1 MSHLNLLKM
10 TKILTLVLSLIF
22 PIQAICKGQNLTD
35 ESTKLSASNLAL
47 TSEERAWLSKHK
59 FITVGVKHSWKPIE
73 FVSDQKQFR
82 GITMDYLHKLE
93 PLLGVQFK
101 MVDIDDISTQET
113 DILSAVSNPK
123 TIDINKYALTNPILK
138 FSYAIYVHKNN
149 NNIDDAKDLNGKK
162 VAVFSKGQLV
172 NFLSIDYPNIIL
184 RKIDIIEEAFIDVDA
199 RKSDAYIGNEL
210 VVDYE
215 ANLQGIGFLKKVGYV
230 PIETELTMAVRKDWP
245 IFLSILNKCFV
256 ALEPQKNNILN
267 NWHMSQFKEKNILML
282 FIVSLFS
289 ILASV
294 SLFKA
299 FRLKQKMKAQ
309 ALEAQELIWH
319 QAHYDMQTN
328 LPNRTLFNKELSAEI
343 ELAKK
348 SNWQIGLLYIDLDAF
363 KEVNDHHGHSIGDE
377 LLTQVGKRLKHSV
390 RSSDKVYRLG
400 GDEFT
405 IILTSLDNQSFI
417 ETTANRI
424 VKTLSDEFEINH
436 LSINITSSVGTTTFP
451 YDAQDVATLI
461 KNADMAMYE
470 AKKEG
475 KNCFKPFVQSMQD
488 LASHKLTISVDLKT
502 AIENNEFLLHYQPIV
517 DLKSNKTVKAEA
529 LIRWQHPKNGLISP
543 AEFIEIAEQTNAIIP
558 IGDWVFKKALE
569 DIRILKNAIDSNF
582 SISLNVSPK
591 QFGGNSLLND
601 WPKFL
606 EDSNLPTNSIGLEI
620 TEGLLLDLNQQSSKI
635 LKDLRE
641 AGTQFLLDDF
651 GTGYSSLSYL
661 KKLDVD
667 FIKIDKSFIQNLT
680 SDSEDMVLC
689 EAIIVMAHKLGL
701 KVVAEGVETAQ
712 QKQLLIKMG
721 CDYGQGYLFSRPKT
735 IHQLLVDH
743 EFALSK
749 HKSKSPIILNA

>member
-1 MSHLNLLKM
+1 MSHLNLLKT
-10 TKILTLVLSLIF
+10 TKILTLVLALIC
-22 PIQAICKGQNLTD
+22 PIQALCKGQNLTG
-35 ESTKLSASNLAL
+35 ENTKLSASNLAL
-47 TSEERAWLSKHK
+47 TMEERAWLSEHK
-59 FITVGVKHSWKPIE
+59 IITVGVKHSWKPIE
-73 FVSDQKQFR
+73 FVSDRKQFR

-101 MVDIDDISTQET
+101 MLDIDEISTKKT

-123 TIDINKYALTNPILK
+123 TIDTSEYAFTNPILK
-138 FSYAIYVHKNN
+138 FSYAIYVRKRNG
-149 NNIDDAKDLNGKK
+149 NINDANDLNGKK

-172 NFLSIDYPNIIL
+172 NFLSSDYPNIHL
-184 RKIDIIEEAFIDVDA
+184 RKIDIIEEAFIDVDT

-215 ANLQGIGFLKKVGYV
+215 ANLQGIGFLDKVGYV

-245 IFLSILNKCFV
+245 ILLSILNKSFI
-256 ALEPQKNNILN
+256 ALESEKNNILS
-267 NWHMSQFKEKNILML
+267 NWDMSQFKEKNILML

-289 ILASV
+289 ILASF

-299 FRLKQKMKAQ
+299 FKLKQKMKAQ

-328 LPNRTLFNKELSAEI
+328 LPNRTLFNKQLSEEI
-343 ELAKK
+343 KLAKK
-348 SNWQIGLLYIDLDAF
+348 NNSLTALLYIDLDAF

-377 LLTQVGKRLKHSV
+377 LLTQVGNRLKHSV
-390 RSSDKVYRLG
+390 RSSDRVYRLG

-405 IILTSLDNQSFI
+405 IILTSLDNQSLI
-417 ETTANRI
+417 EKTADRI
-424 VKTLSDEFEINH
+424 VKTLSDEFEINE
-436 LSINITSSVGTTTFP
+436 LSINITSSIGTAIFP
-451 YDAQDVATLI
+451 NDALDVATLV

-488 LASHKLTISVDLKT
+488 SAIRKQTISNDLKT
-502 AIENNEFLLHYQPIV
+502 AIENNEFVLHYQPIL
-517 DLKSNKTVKAEA
+517 DLKTNKTVKAEA

-558 IGDWVFKKALE
+558 IGDWVFKKALK
-569 DIRILKNAIDSNF
+569 DVYKLKNAIDSNF

-591 QFGGNSLLND
+591 QFGSNSLLNQ

-606 EDSNLPTNSIGLEI
+606 EDSNLPTNSIGIEI
-620 TEGLLLDLNQQSSKI
+620 TEGLLLDLNHNTSKI

-641 AGTQFLLDDF
+641 AGAQFLLDDF

-701 KVVAEGVETAQ
+701 KVVAEGIETVQ
-712 QKQLLIKMG
+712 QQHLLIKMG
-721 CDYGQGYLFSRPKT
+721 CDYGQGYLFSKPKT
-735 IHQLLVDH
+735 IEQLLIDH
-743 EFALSK
+743 QFGLTKQKNSN
-749 HKSKSPIILNA
+749 LNTLQT

>member
-1 MSHLNLLKM
+1 MLPLNLFKI
-10 TKILTLVLSLIF
+10 TKILTLVLALIC
-22 PIQAICKGQNLTD
+22 PIQALCKGQNLTD
-35 ESTKLSASNLAL
+35 DNTKLSASNLAL
-47 TSEERAWLSKHK
+47 TSQEKAWLAQHK
-59 FITVGVKHSWKPIE
+59 LITVGVKHSWKPVE
-73 FVSDQKQFR
+73 FVSDQKKFR

-93 PLLGVQFK
+93 PLLGVEFQMFN
-101 MVDIDDISTQET
+101 IDDISTQET
-113 DILSAVSNPK
+113 DILSSVSNPK
-123 TIDINKYALTNPILK
+123 TIDTNKYTLTNPILK

-149 NNIDDAKDLNGKK
+149 NNIDDSNDLNGKN

-172 NFLSIDYPNIIL
+172 NFLNSDYPNIRL
-184 RKIDIIEEAFIDVDA
+184 RKTDIIEEAFIDVDA

-245 IFLSILNKCFV
+245 IFLSILNKSFI

-267 NWHMSQFKEKNILML
+267 NWHMSQFQEKNILIAFL
-282 FIVSLFS
+282 VSMFS

-299 FRLKQKMKAQ
+299 FRLKQKMKSQ

-328 LPNRTLFNKELSAEI
+328 LPNRTLFNKQLSEEI

-348 SNWQIGLLYIDLDAF
+348 NNSLIGLLYIDLDAF

-390 RSSDKVYRLG
+390 RSSDKVFRLG

-405 IILTSLDNQSFI
+405 IMLTCLDNQTLI
-417 ETTANRI
+417 EKTANRI

-436 LSINITSSVGTTTFP
+436 LSINITSSVGTTIFP
-451 YDAQDVATLI
+451 NDAQDVATLI

-475 KNCFKPFVQSMQD
+475 KNCYKPFVQSMQD
-488 LASHKLTISVDLKT
+488 LASHRLTISNDLKT
-502 AIENNEFLLHYQPIV
+502 AIENNEFVLHYQPIV
-517 DLKSNKTVKAEA
+517 NLKTNKAVKAEA
-529 LIRWQHPKNGLISP
+529 LIRWQHPKNGLVSP

-558 IGDWVFKKALE
+558 IGDWVFKKTLE
-569 DIRILKNAIDSNF
+569 DIYKLKNAIDSNF

-591 QFGGNSLLND
+591 QFGSNSPINQ
-601 WPKFL
+601 WPKIL

-620 TEGLLLDLNQQSSKI
+620 TEGLLLDLNHNSNKI
-635 LKDLRE
+635 LKDLRD
-641 AGTQFLLDDF
+641 AGAQFLLDDF

-667 FIKIDKSFIQNLT
+667 YIKIDKSFIQNLT

-701 KVVAEGVETAQ
+701 KVVAEGVETLQ
-712 QKQLLIKMG
+712 QQYLLIKMG
-721 CDYGQGYLFSRPKT
+721 CDFGQGYLFSKPKT
-735 IHQLLVDH
+735 IEQLLIDHQLVL
-743 EFALSK
+743 AKQINSN
-749 HKSKSPIILNA
+749 LNTLQA